1 MVISK
6 AANLSAQYEK
16 PFLGES
22 VLFQRFRASM
32 LSSNYNWSKTK
43 MEPDGKRDRWLM
55 EQLP

>member
-16 PFLGES
+16 PFLGEA

-32 LSSNYNWSKTK
+32 LSSRLQLVKNK
-43 MEPDGKRDRWLM
+43 DGA
-55 EQLP
+55 

>member
-22 VLFQRFRASM
+22 VLFQRFRASYPPD
-32 LSSNYNWSKTK
+32 YNWSKTK
-43 MEPDGKRDRWLM
+43 MELDGKRDRWLM